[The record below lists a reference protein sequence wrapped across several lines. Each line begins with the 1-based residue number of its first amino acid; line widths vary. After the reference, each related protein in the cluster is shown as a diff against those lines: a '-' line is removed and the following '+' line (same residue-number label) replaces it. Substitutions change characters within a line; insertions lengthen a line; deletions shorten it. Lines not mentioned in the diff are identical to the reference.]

1 LIILYKKGVILNMS
15 EVSSKEIYEV
25 KRTLDELSQKR
36 GRGTELVSVYI
47 PPDKQISD
55 VVKHMREELSQSANI
70 KSKST
75 KKNVQSAIEVIMQR
89 MKLFPRPP
97 ENGLV
102 LFVGMIPKGGPGTE
116 KMETYVFEPPEKVQT
131 YIYHCNNEFFLEPLQ
146 EILAE
151 KDVYGL
157 AVIDRKEATIA
168 ILRGKRIDIVK
179 HLTSGVPGKHKAGG
193 QSQRR
198 FDRLIDLAAHE
209 FKKRIGEHMNE
220 AFLELPDLK
229 GIIIG
234 GPGHTKEEFI
244 EGDYLHHEIK
254 QKIITSV
261 DTSYTGEFGI
271 REVMD
276 KSMDILTEI
285 DVMREKKLMQRFLHE
300 LVDENGLASYGEVEV
315 RHNLKMGAV
324 DILLL
329 SEDLKKKRLIFH
341 CPACQ
346 GKTEKTVKMEVEE
359 AELDCPTCGEKLKTE
374 EGRDMIDDF
383 VDMAEEVGSELE
395 IISTETEE
403 GIQLLKAF
411 GGIAAILRYRV
422 S

>member
-1 LIILYKKGVILNMS
+1 MS

-25 KRTLDELSQKR
+25 KRTLEELSQKR
-36 GRGTELVSVYI
+36 GRGTELVTVYI

-70 KSKST
+70 KSKQT

-97 ENGLV
+97 EKGLV

-116 KMETYVFEPPEKVQT
+116 KMETYVFEPPEPVQT
-131 YIYHCNNEFFLEPLQ
+131 YIYHCNSEFYLEPLQ

-151 KDVYGL
+151 KDIYGL

-209 FKKRIGEHMNE
+209 FKKRIGDHMND
-220 AFLELPDLK
+220 AFLSMPDLK
-229 GIIIG
+229 GVIVG
-234 GPGHTKEEFI
+234 GPGHTKEEFV

-254 QKIITSV
+254 QKIITTV

-276 KSMDILTEI
+276 KSMDVLTEI
-285 DVMREKKLMQRFLHE
+285 DVMREKKLVQKFLHE
-300 LVDENGLASYGEVEV
+300 LVDENGLASYGEAEV
-315 RHNLKMGAV
+315 RHNLAIGAV
-324 DILLL
+324 EVLLL
-329 SEDLKKKRLIFH
+329 SEDLKKKRLIYH
-341 CPACQ
+341 CSSCK
-346 GKTEKTVKMEVEE
+346 GKTAKTVKKEVEDT
-359 AELDCPTCGEKLKTE
+359 ELACPTCGEKMKSE
-374 EGRDMIDDF
+374 EGRDLIDDF
-383 VDMAEEVGSELE
+383 VDMAEEVGSEVE

-403 GIQLLKAF
+403 GMQLFKAF
-411 GGIAAILRYRV
+411 GGVAAILRYRV
-422 S
+422 

>member
-1 LIILYKKGVILNMS
+1 MS

-25 KRTLDELSQKR
+25 KRTLEELSQKR

-47 PPDKQISD
+47 PPDRQISD

-70 KSKST
+70 KSKQT

-89 MKLFPRPP
+89 MKLFPKPP
-97 ENGLV
+97 EKGLV
-102 LFVGMIPKGGPGTE
+102 LFVGMIPRGGPGTE
-116 KMETYVFEPPEKVQT
+116 KMETYVFEPPEPVQT
-131 YIYHCNNEFFLEPLQ
+131 YIYHCNSEFYLEPLK
-146 EILAE
+146 EILEE
-151 KDVYGL
+151 KDIYGL

-179 HLTSGVPGKHKAGG
+179 NLTSGVPGKHKAGG

-209 FKKRIGEHMNE
+209 FKKRIGNHMND
-220 AFLELPDLK
+220 AFLSIPDLK
-229 GIIIG
+229 GVIVG
-234 GPGHTKEEFI
+234 GPGHTKEEFV

-254 QKIITSV
+254 QKIITTV

-276 KSMDILTEI
+276 KSMDVLTEI
-285 DVMREKKLMQRFLHE
+285 DVMREKKLVQKFLHE
-300 LVDENGLASYGEVEV
+300 LVDENGLASYGEADV
-315 RHNLKMGAV
+315 RHNLSIGAV
-324 DILLL
+324 EILLL
-329 SEDLKKKRLIFH
+329 SEDLKMKRLTYH
-341 CPACQ
+341 CPSCQ
-346 GKTEKTVKMEVEE
+346 SKTENSTKKEVEN
-359 AELDCPTCGEKLKTE
+359 DGMICPSCGEKMKTDE
-374 EGRDMIDDF
+374 SRDLIDDF
-383 VDMAEEVGSELE
+383 VDMAEEVGSEVE

-411 GGIAAILRYRV
+411 GGIAAILRYRT
-422 S
+422 